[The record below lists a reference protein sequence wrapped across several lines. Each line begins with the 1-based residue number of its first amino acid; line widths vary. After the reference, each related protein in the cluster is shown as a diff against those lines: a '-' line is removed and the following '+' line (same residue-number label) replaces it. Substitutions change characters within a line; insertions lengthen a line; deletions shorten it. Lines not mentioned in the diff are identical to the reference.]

1 MATRRTN
8 GESYWPIRIIAR
20 FPAKLRSSAG
30 RRGRPP
36 GQAVTRAGTRHF
48 AVRAHGGRR
57 PASAKKTETPSQL
70 SDGAMIKS
78 KPAKAPR
85 AKPDVAKPMQLG
97 APDLTCYPLWPDPPP
112 LVPGRPERLWM
123 DMTSERYAYRCIP
136 LSMANTSGWEIQLPF
151 GFEASW
157 DGSYGLNAIQLRSA
171 DPRLGHMV
179 TSHFGHGVITFHT
192 GWLMRTS
199 PGWAI
204 WARGAPNWVK
214 DGIVP
219 LDGLVETDW
228 LPFPFTMN
236 WRFTRPGSVGFSAG
250 EAFCFVTPVPHVA
263 YDGIEPVIRQ
273 LADDPQ

>member
-1 MATRRTN
+1 
-8 GESYWPIRIIAR
+8 
-20 FPAKLRSSAG
+20 
-30 RRGRPP
+30 
-36 GQAVTRAGTRHF
+36 
-48 AVRAHGGRR
+48 
-57 PASAKKTETPSQL
+57 
-70 SDGAMIKS
+70 MIKS
-78 KPAKAPR
+78 KPDKPPR
-85 AKPDVAKPMQLG
+85 ASAKPPGLG
-97 APDLTCYPLWPDPPP
+97 TPELTCYPLWPDPPP

-157 DGSYGLNAIQLRSA
+157 DGGYGLNAIQLRSA
-171 DPRLGHMV
+171 DPRLSHMV

-204 WARGAPNWVK
+204 WARGAPNVVK
-214 DGIVP
+214 DGIAP

-236 WRFTRPGSVGFSAG
+236 WRFTRPGAVGFSAG
-250 EAFCFVTPVPHVA
+250 DPFCFVTLAPHGGLDAVEPRIAQLEDDAKLKAA
-263 YDGIEPVIRQ
+263 YDAWTASRTDFGKRLSEQESGAVAEKWQRTYVQGRGGVEDGVPVYH
-273 LADDPQ
+273 LAKRRLKPPK